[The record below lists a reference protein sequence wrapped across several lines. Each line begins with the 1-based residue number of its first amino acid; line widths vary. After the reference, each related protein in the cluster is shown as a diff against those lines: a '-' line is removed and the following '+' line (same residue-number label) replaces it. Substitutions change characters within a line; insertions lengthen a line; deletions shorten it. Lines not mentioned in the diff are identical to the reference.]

1 MALSRSRIKF
11 KRYMK
16 ELMHKFR
23 FTYEEISKATGIDEE
38 RLRAINKTEDPT
50 FEEIM
55 VLKKYSI
62 ETTKERTEDEGE

>member
-23 FTYEEISKATGIDEE
+23 FTYEEISKATDIDEE

-55 VLKKYSI
+55 ALKKYSI
-62 ETTKERTEDEGE
+62 DTTKERTEDEGE

>member
-1 MALSRSRIKF
+1 
-11 KRYMK
+11 
-16 ELMHKFR
+16 MHKFR

-55 VLKKYSI
+55 LLKKYSV

>member
-11 KRYMK
+11 KRYLK
-16 ELMHKFR
+16 ELMHNFR
-23 FTYEEISKATGIDEE
+23 FTYEEISKGSGIDEE
-38 RLRAINKTEDPT
+38 RLRAINKKEDPT
-50 FEEIM
+50 LEEIM